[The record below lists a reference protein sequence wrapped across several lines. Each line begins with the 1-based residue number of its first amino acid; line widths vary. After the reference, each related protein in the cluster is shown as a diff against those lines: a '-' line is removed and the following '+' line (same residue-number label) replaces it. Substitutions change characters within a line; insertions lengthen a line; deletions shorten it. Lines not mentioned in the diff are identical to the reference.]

1 MLRHLHEVK
10 KPLTREEIGKRMD
23 ELARKY
29 AENHDQKIREELEKL
44 SWRYGTDAQVAFS
57 HVAEI
62 EELNGR
68 FGGIEKIA
76 T

>member
-1 MLRHLHEVK
+1 
-10 KPLTREEIGKRMD
+10 MD

-57 HVAEI
+57 HVAAV

-68 FGGIEKIA
+68 FGGMEKIA

>member
-1 MLRHLHEVK
+1 
-10 KPLTREEIGKRMD
+10 MD

-57 HVAEI
+57 HVAEV
-62 EELNGR
+62 EDLNGR